1 MVDWVDFLCCAD
13 AGAGA
18 PRDWER
24 THLAIVRC
32 QTGSRSTRYVEAV
45 LVALV
50 VLVVAMQAR
59 LFGIIGIPPSTERR
73 AGWAEVAVAKGGVV
87 QGDEG
92 LDGEN
97 LGFL

>member
-1 MVDWVDFLCCAD
+1 MVDWVDLLCCAD
-13 AGAGA
+13 AGAEA

-45 LVALV
+45 LV

-73 AGWAEVAVAKGGVV
+73 AGWAEVTTRV
-87 QGDEG
+87 
-92 LDGEN
+92 LMEN
-97 LGFL
+97 I